1 MIRLEKFEPTAENVG
16 KIVDYFRHSQ
26 LPRLNRLWDYYDAK
40 TDKKKEQEDPE
51 RPDNKL
57 AHAYAR
63 YITTIQT
70 GYFMGVNVK
79 YRSSNE
85 EYLDKYTAL
94 LKDNFEEDVN
104 FELAKSQSI
113 FGYGVE
119 LVYQNKVGDTRFKKL
134 DPREVILVFSPQ
146 IEEFLLCAIR
156 YYQSQELGGEM
167 VQHAVVYTDDE
178 IRTFKTA
185 DKGKGFTIVKTEENI
200 FKEIPIVIYKNNEE
214 MKSDYEDMLTLN
226 NAYDTSQSN
235 TANDV
240 DYFNDAYMLIK
251 GYNDVA
257 SGADMED
264 GAVGDSSGR
273 SGSDPIQKGR
283 LIYFPDGGDAR
294 FLTKDIN
301 DNATEN
307 YKSRLNSDIHKFSL
321 TPDLADEKFAGNLS
335 GIAIKFKTIP
345 LEQNAKPKENKFRV
359 GLRKRREIISRIFAI
374 KGKAYDYREIDE
386 EFTRNLPVNAL
397 EETNRILAI
406 APFISRR
413 TLLEKLIDIEDVDEE
428 IKRLKEEADEYDS
441 REYELD
447 LNQPDKNPK
456 EMG

>member
-1 MIRLEKFEPTAENVG
+1 MIRLEEFEPTPENIG
-16 KIVDYFRHSQ
+16 KIVDYFRHTQ

-40 TDKKKEQEDPE
+40 TDKKKEQTDPE

-70 GYFMGVNVK
+70 GYFMGCNVK

-85 EYLDKYTAL
+85 EYLKKYTDL
-94 LKDNFEEDVN
+94 LEDNFEEDVN

-119 LVYQNKVGDTRFKKL
+119 LIYQNKSGDTRFKKL

-156 YYQSQELGGEM
+156 YYQTQELGGKT
-167 VQHAVVYTDDE
+167 VQYAIVYTDEE
-178 IRTFKTA
+178 IKTFKNTEK
-185 DKGKGFTIVKTEENI
+185 DKGFTLVETEENI
-200 FKEIPIVIYKNNEE
+200 FREIPIVLYKNNEE
-214 MKSDYEDMLTLN
+214 MKSDYEDLLTLN

-264 GAVGDSSGR
+264 GTAGGSPGR

-374 KGKAYDYREIDE
+374 KGKAYDYRDIDE
-386 EFTRNLPVNAL
+386 EFARNLPINLV
-397 EETNRILAI
+397 EETNRILAM
-406 APFISRR
+406 APYISRR
-413 TLLEKLIDIEDVDEE
+413 SLLEKLPDIDDVDEE
-428 IKRLKEEADEYDS
+428 LKRLKEEADEYDS
-441 REYELD
+441 REYELN

-456 EMG
+456 EME

>member
-40 TDKKKEQEDPE
+40 TDKKKEHTDPE

-85 EYLDKYTAL
+85 EYLEKYTSL

-156 YYQSQELGGEM
+156 YYQSQEIGGDI
-167 VQHAVVYTDDE
+167 VQYAVVYTDEE
-178 IRTFKTA
+178 IKMFKQSGE
-185 DKGKGFTIVKTEENI
+185 DKGFTLAHIEENI

-301 DNATEN
+301 DSATEN

-397 EETNRILAI
+397 EETNRILAM

-428 IKRLKEEADEYDS
+428 IKRLSEESDEYDH
-441 REYELD
+441 REYGIDLERLD
-447 LNQPDKNPK
+447 AEPQ
-456 EMG
+456 ETE